1 MTPSIA
7 SGSSA
12 SADYDIIVVGA
23 GAAGIAAG
31 RRLAKAE
38 LKFRI
43 LEARARIGGRA
54 WTAKRE
60 YPLDL
65 GCGWLHSADVN
76 PIIPLLKE
84 IGFNIDSTPPAW
96 GRHSLDLGF
105 SKKEQAEFGQAIA
118 TFHERIETEGLTQP
132 DKPAAAFLEPGNR
145 FNPLIAAVTTY
156 ISGVEPDRLSSHDM
170 AHYADSGVN
179 WRVLEGYGAGIAAL
193 ARELPITLACRVR
206 GLDHSGATLRIET
219 DEGMITAHQAIVT
232 LPTNLL
238 AAETLTFTP
247 SLPEKTAAA
256 AGLPLGL
263 ADKVVLGL
271 DRPLNLPKDGHLF
284 GRTDRTDTASYHL
297 RPLGRNLIKAYFGG
311 QLAADLESEGAN
323 AFYAF
328 AEDELTDLL
337 GSSFRSRLHRICET
351 SWGKDPFARG
361 SYSYALPGHADAR
374 RVLAEPVDNR
384 IFFAGEACS
393 IDSFSTAHGAY
404 LTGLAAA
411 EAAIDA
417 ASVIAR
423 PSPR

>member
-7 SGSSA
+7 TVSSA
-12 SADYDIIVVGA
+12 SADYDIIIVGA
-23 GAAGIAAG
+23 GAAGIGAG
-31 RRLAKAE
+31 RRLATSD

-54 WTAKRE
+54 WTVKRE

-76 PIIPLLKE
+76 PLTSLLKD
-84 IGFNIDSTPPAW
+84 IGFTIDRTPPTW

-105 SKKEQAEFGQAIA
+105 SKKEQAQ
-118 TFHERIETEGLTQP
+118 FHKAMDRFDERIDAEALKGP

-156 ISGVEPDRLSSHDM
+156 ISGVEPDRVSSHDT
-170 AHYADSGVN
+170 ARYADTEVD
-179 WRVLEGYGAGIAAL
+179 WRVVEGYGAGIAAL
-193 ARELPITLACRVR
+193 AKELPITLSCRVR
-206 GLDHSGATLRIET
+206 RLDHSGSILRFET
-219 DEGMITAHQAIVT
+219 DEGVITARKAIIT

-238 AAETLTFTP
+238 ASEMLTFTP
-247 SLPEKTAAA
+247 SLPEKTEAAA
-256 AGLPLGL
+256 VLPLGL

-284 GRTDRTDTASYHL
+284 GRTDRTDTASYNL
-297 RPLGRNLIKAYFGG
+297 RPFGRNLIEAYFGG
-311 QLAADLESEGAN
+311 QLAADLENEGPN
-323 AFYAF
+323 AFFAF

-337 GSSFRSRLHRICET
+337 GSSFRARLHRISET
-351 SWGKDPFARG
+351 SWGKDPFACG
-361 SYSYALPGHADAR
+361 SYSCALPGHAEAR

-384 IFFAGEACS
+384 LFFAGEACS

-411 EAAIDA
+411 DA
-417 ASVIAR
+417 ALGPFAAR
-423 PSPR
+423 AKSPT